1 MRGTSVAAQQ
11 LVWNCSS
18 ILQNTPCAGQFFS
31 HGRKFFCAMFRLVT
45 VKISDIYV
53 PNTDFRLYVASAK
66 TCPMRQCAPLAK
78 VLLNMNSIGPAQT

>member
-1 MRGTSVAAQQ
+1 
-11 LVWNCSS
+11 
-18 ILQNTPCAGQFFS
+18 
-31 HGRKFFCAMFRLVT
+31 MFRLVT

-66 TCPMRQCAPLAK
+66 TCPMRKCAPLAK